1 MKKGERNKPVHIDLS
16 ANGYMDQ
23 NTDEL
28 IYDGIKQYTNGQTG
42 K

>member
-1 MKKGERNKPVHIDLS
+1 
-16 ANGYMDQ
+16 MDQ

-42 K
+42 KWGNS